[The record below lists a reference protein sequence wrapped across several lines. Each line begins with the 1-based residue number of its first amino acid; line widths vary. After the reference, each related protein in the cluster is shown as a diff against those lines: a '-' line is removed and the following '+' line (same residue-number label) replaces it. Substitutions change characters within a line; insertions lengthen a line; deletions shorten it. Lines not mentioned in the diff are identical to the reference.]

1 MRLCADAFDLEG
13 MQGAAGPVCQPAAL
27 SLCAGRASPADEGP
41 GEYSTANSSTC
52 TSLHLKQE
60 RYTIPGL
67 SEPHWQMP
75 R

>member
-1 MRLCADAFDLEG
+1 MILCANALDFKEVQGTAGSVHQPSACVQEGLALEMKG
-13 MQGAAGPVCQPAAL
+13 QG
-27 SLCAGRASPADEGP
+27 
-41 GEYSTANSSTC
+41 STALATHFSIC

-60 RYTIPGL
+60 RYTIQGL